1 MLASVPVSPFWPAF
15 WRGFRVMTPL
25 WLGMVPFAVAY
36 AVTARASGLSVW
48 ETQLMSLTV
57 FAGASQFA
65 AAGLFAGYGAAGG
78 ASALGIVAT
87 TFLLNA
93 RHLLYGLSLSR
104 QLTLTRAQR
113 LITAQFLTDE
123 SYGMVTVKGG
133 QEPGGPSF
141 GYVLGAELSLY
152 TVWNASTLLGAV
164 GGSVLPAPEVLGV
177 GVVFPLAFLGL
188 LVPMLR
194 GRVTVLVAL
203 LSGLGAWGLS
213 QFLPGG
219 VVILLAGVGG
229 ALLGAWLTGRTT
241 PSDLEADA

>member
-65 AAGLFAGYGAAGG
+65 AAGLFAGYGVAGG
-78 ASALGIVAT
+78 ASAIGIVLT

-104 QLTLTRAQR
+104 QLVMTRPQR
-113 LITAQFLTDE
+113 LIAAQFLTDE
-123 SYGMVTVKGG
+123 SYGMVTVKGK

-164 GGSVLPAPEVLGV
+164 GGAVLPSPEALGV
-177 GVVFPLAFLGL
+177 GVIFPLAFLGL

-203 LSGLGAWGLS
+203 MSGLAAWGLS
-213 QFLPGG
+213 RFLPGG
-219 VVILLAGVGG
+219 VVILLSGIGG
-229 ALLGAWLTGRTT
+229 ALLGAWLTGRA
-241 PSDLEADA
+241 SAAERQAGA

>member
-1 MLASVPVSPFWPAF
+1 M
-15 WRGFRVMTPL
+15 MPL

-65 AAGLFAGYGAAGG
+65 AAGLFAGYGAVGG
-78 ASALGIVAT
+78 ASAFGIVLT

-104 QLTLTRAQR
+104 QVTLSRPQR
-113 LITAQFLTDE
+113 LVAAQFLTDE
-123 SYGMVTVKGG
+123 SYGMVTVTGG
-133 QEPGGPSF
+133 QEPGGASF
-141 GYVLGAELSLY
+141 GYLLGAELSLY

-164 GGSVLPAPEVLGV
+164 SGAVLPSPEVLGV
-177 GVVFPLAFLGL
+177 GVIFPLAFLGL

-194 GRVTVLVAL
+194 GGTTVLVAL
-203 LSGLGAWGLS
+203 VSGLVAWGLS
-213 QFLPGG
+213 RVLPGG
-219 VVILLAGVGG
+219 LVILLAGVGG
-229 ALLGAWLTGRTT
+229 ALLGAWLTGQQR
-241 PSDLEADA
+241 PRRQESGL